1 MAVVYR
7 LTRNNRIVS
16 KRYALK
22 HPDNVT
28 SKESHPLPKK
38 AAGKGKLQSKSARKS
53 A

>member
-22 HPDNVT
+22 NPEKVVA
-28 SKESHPLPKK
+28 KEVQPSP
-38 AAGKGKLQSKSARKS
+38 AR
-53 A
+53 